1 MSRKHFYL
9 HRSSLILGNL
19 NSLTIEENPNNP
31 DGLSLLRNAPV
42 NVNCMTARS
51 TKKFLMRAFQITREE
66 QEKVKSEM
74 SNPRVEYLVHLGR
87 MFSTKSP
94 GTHPFIPKKSLKYR
108 HLTLGDLDM
117 DELESSLQK
126 IDNSISWYDLVIYTP
141 EPSQTIRYK
150 IFISNDK
157 EKLRFITNEEAG
169 VNGNG
174 LKSMQRGPGYFVN
187 SDMKIAVID
196 LVDPEHGITTR
207 INTFIYDDSQPDEE
221 ALTGGNQL
229 DEDVFNHHLES
240 LAPFFNG
247 IKILQ
252 NDDSTENQSYENSD
266 ITLPNHLIPQGYTL
280 DFFRCVTRASY
291 RFDEENILRTSKEKV
306 FVSRNSPPD
315 LIDLFFEN
323 EAINNLLAN
332 NDWQP
337 SQVVDEMANL
347 LKSSKTMLA
356 NYWT

>member
-1 MSRKHFYL
+1 MSPPRK
-9 HRSSLILGNL
+9 SLILGNL
-19 NSLTIEENPNNP
+19 NSLTIEENPKNP
-31 DGLSLLRNAPV
+31 DGLSFLRNAPV
-42 NVNCMTARS
+42 NVDCMTAKN
-51 TKKFLMRAFQITREE
+51 TKDFLMSAFQITRKKH
-66 QEKVKSEM
+66 EKVKSEM
-74 SNPRVEYLVHLGR
+74 SNPCVEYLVHFGR

-94 GTHPFIPKKSLKYR
+94 GTHPFLPNEPLEYR
-108 HLTLGDLDM
+108 HLTLGDLNM
-117 DELESSLQK
+117 DKLESSLHK
-126 IDNSISWYDLVIYTP
+126 IDNSISWYELYIYAP
-141 EPSQTIRYK
+141 KLSKRIRYK
-150 IFISNDK
+150 IFISNDE

-174 LKSMQRGPGYFVN
+174 LKSIQIGPGYFENVG
-187 SDMKIAVID
+187 MKIAAID

-221 ALTGGNQL
+221 ALTGGNRL

-306 FVSRNSPPD
+306 FVSRNSPPE

>member
-1 MSRKHFYL
+1 MSPPRK
-9 HRSSLILGNL
+9 SLILGNL
-19 NSLTIEENPNNP
+19 NSLTIEENPKNP
-31 DGLSLLRNAPV
+31 ELSLLRNAPV
-42 NVNCMTARS
+42 NVDCMTAKN
-51 TKKFLMRAFQITREE
+51 TKDFLMSVFQITREKH
-66 QEKVKSEM
+66 EKVKKEM
-74 SNPRVEYLVHLGR
+74 SNPCVEYLVHFGR

-94 GTHPFIPKKSLKYR
+94 GTHPFLPKKSLKWR
-108 HLTLGDLDM
+108 HLTLGDLNM
-117 DELESSLQK
+117 DKLESSLYK
-126 IDNSISWYDLVIYTP
+126 IDNSVSWYDLVIYTP
-141 EPSQTIRYK
+141 KPSQKIRYN

-174 LKSMQRGPGYFVN
+174 LKSMQIGPGYFVN
-187 SDMKIAVID
+187 VGMKIARID

-207 INTFIYDDSQPDEE
+207 INTLIYDDSQPDEE
-221 ALTGGNQL
+221 ALTGGNRL
-229 DEDVFNHHLES
+229 DEDVFNRQLKT

-247 IKILQ
+247 ITIHQ
-252 NDDSTENQSYENSD
+252 NDDSTENQSYKDSE
-266 ITLPNHLIPQGYTL
+266 ILLPKLPQGYKL
-280 DFFRCVTRASY
+280 HFFRCVTRASY
-291 RFDEENILRTSKEKV
+291 RFDEENILRISKEKV
-306 FVSRNSPPD
+306 FKSGNSPPE

-347 LKSSKTMLA
+347 LKFSKTMLA